1 MQETLKEFKA
11 IGLSKCFVLNLKITD
26 ENCSIFN
33 CHNSWAAPGIS
44 FFQIPTT
51 DDFQVQSAGPTL
63 LQLLT
68 VMGDRWQLEKANWKP
83 NIADL

>member
-1 MQETLKEFKA
+1 MHETLEEFKA

-26 ENCSIFN
+26 ENCSIFD
-33 CHNSWAAPGIS
+33 CHNSWAAP
-44 FFQIPTT
+44 IPTT